1 MKYNRAINNDDNSSI
16 SSMSQIHVTIHNA
29 NRTDTTASNNDDSS
43 SNDRITFVNAIE
55 EFFNTRL
62 MLIVLIISTTISLF
76 FIWFRLLN
84 PFEANVITLYNN
96 SNEIQSYLVALK
108 FSLTAMITIL
118 MQHLYYFRLFKS
130 ASDNETIA
138 VCKLTISIVAPG
150 LLGGGIGSGLGGGIG
165 CLIGIIIGAVIG
177 FALRNI
183 WGEEILQEEE
193 VSKFS
198 SKKKSSHLFLWLS
211 QFIYLSIFILTGIVT
226 FSVASSSSRFGTYL
240 LLFKS
245 TRMVI
250 IFPVC
255 CIYLSKTEPQTFVPY
270 IGTLSA
276 IMYQATQ
283 VIVVYDFLPTSQY
296 LNLILKLIAYIVLS
310 MYVGRFLLR
319 NVVYFL
325 SNKSFDDNDLP
336 RLIVCMGF
344 MVYIIAINILNK
356 NIYNLSSSEEVSAI
370 LLQRLYALF
379 LSLLYLS
386 QAPSVIVS
394 SEITTMIFEIARSR
408 AEESTKYQ
416 ILSKVIPKHL
426 LKMTL
431 DRRLIPTDHYNV
443 CLFYSKTTITT

>member
-1 MKYNRAINNDDNSSI
+1 MPYNMKYNRAINNDDNSTI
-16 SSMSQIHVTIHNA
+16 SSKSQIHVTINNA
-29 NRTDTTASNNDDSS
+29 NRTDTTSSNNDDNS
-43 SNDRITFVNAIE
+43 SNDRITLVNVIE

-76 FIWFRLLN
+76 FIWFRLVE
-84 PFEANVITLYNN
+84 PFEADVITKYNN

-108 FSLTAMITIL
+108 FALTAMITIL

-138 VCKLTISIVAPG
+138 VCKLTISIVVPG

-177 FALRNI
+177 FGLRNI
-183 WGEEILQEEE
+183 WGEEQQQEE
-193 VSKFS
+193 VSKFT
-198 SKKKSSHLFLWLS
+198 SKKKNSHLFLWLS

-240 LLFKS
+240 LLFKP

-270 IGTLSA
+270 IGTFSA

-283 VIVVYDFLPTSQY
+283 VIAVYDFIPISQY
-296 LNLILKLIAYIVLS
+296 LNLSFKLIAYIVCL

-319 NVVYFL
+319 NVMYFL
-325 SNKSFDDNDLP
+325 SNKSFDENDLP

-344 MVYIIAINILNK
+344 IVYIVAINILNRD
-356 NIYNLSSSEEVSAI
+356 IYNLSSSEEVSAI

-379 LSLLYLS
+379 LSLLYLVEVFLRALKAPYLNS
-386 QAPSVIVS
+386 QA
-394 SEITTMIFEIARSR
+394 
-408 AEESTKYQ
+408 K
-416 ILSKVIPKHL
+416 
-426 LKMTL
+426 
-431 DRRLIPTDHYNV
+431 
-443 CLFYSKTTITT
+443 